1 MQLLPLL
8 VRNGGMTRTTE
19 PTARVADMFAQ
30 STAVLARPT
39 PQTFER
45 FERRGGVASALLYVL
60 VAALVSGMVGALFS
74 VFHSDVTFWGQLV
87 SRLIAIPLQFLVF
100 TGAVYLIGRGL
111 FRGTGTYPE
120 VAYTFALFF
129 VPLSILGSLLGL
141 DPTPATSALLALG
154 LGVGAV
160 ATTLRGIA
168 LSARLALGLEV
179 LSIGLVIA
187 VLTVLL
193 VVDQG
198 GGAVNEVTTATP
210 GVGGLAIG
218 AVLAVAGFMGFE
230 SAAVVATHG

>member
-1 MQLLPLL
+1 
-8 VRNGGMTRTTE
+8 MTRTTE

-30 STAVLARPT
+30 STAVLARPAS
-39 PQTFER
+39 QTFER

-60 VAALVSGMVGALFS
+60 VAAVVSGMVGALFS

-141 DPTPATSALLALG
+141 IPLLGWLVVGPIISLLLAFFGFLAVQSSMNLRDPVPAGVTLVLSALAYLL
-154 LGVGAV
+154 VGAW
-160 ATTLRGIA
+160 L
-168 LSARLALGLEV
+168 LG
-179 LSIGLVIA
+179 
-187 VLTVLL
+187 
-193 VVDQG
+193 
-198 GGAVNEVTTATP
+198 
-210 GVGGLAIG
+210 
-218 AVLAVAGFMGFE
+218 
-230 SAAVVATHG
+230 